1 MLDLE
6 GMQAMQRTL
15 QERYRG
21 WWEPVDPAHGRNK
34 LLWMLA
40 ETGEAIQVI
49 KKKGDDRIMRE
60 PEVRAEFTEELCDML
75 MFLNDVFLCY
85 GITPDEVEAVYRA
98 KHNRNMTRWQR

>member
-21 WWEPVDPAHGRNK
+21 RWEPVDPAHGRNK

-49 KKKGDDRIMRE
+49 KKKGDDRIMTE

-75 MFLNDVFLCY
+75 MFLNDVCLCY
-85 GITPDEVEAVYRA
+85 GITPDEMEAVYRA
-98 KHNRNMTRWQR
+98 KHDRNMTRWQR